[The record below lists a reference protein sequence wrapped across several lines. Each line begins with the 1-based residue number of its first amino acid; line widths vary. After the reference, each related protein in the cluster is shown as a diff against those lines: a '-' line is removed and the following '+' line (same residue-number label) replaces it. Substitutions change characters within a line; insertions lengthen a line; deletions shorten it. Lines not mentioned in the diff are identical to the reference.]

1 MLVARFPRLWPL
13 GFAIPARE
21 ARRTRSS
28 ITVLLLGLSGV
39 ALLSALLVIGFLI
52 RHTDADANK
61 LAAATIS
68 GAVDRERSRV
78 ANETFINA
86 HWNEAAAHV
95 YGTMD
100 RRWIHSNY
108 ATPIARDYI
117 LDPTGKTLFGH
128 LPGKVTPP
136 LDRMISPETMRELLK
151 LLPPTEAAV
160 RKRNDATVLLTRFG
174 GQPALVAFSP
184 IVREDGPARLDRS
197 TYRIFVDIRLID
209 DTVLAE
215 WARGFSL
222 PNLRRVTEAETGRS
236 DPWTNLLDWRG
247 RTVAVVAWSPLK
259 PGLNAFRA
267 ILPLILVCTLLF
279 LGISVALIRRVLSLS
294 MDLEVKSQ
302 VAEQAAIEQQS
313 ARLAAE
319 KALAELRNARQDG
332 EEQVRRRLQAE
343 ERHRLEMDAAA
354 QAIADRLQQTIG
366 SLIDNLRSA
375 ASDLDLSADRTIAT
389 IVDQQ
394 RQAETANSISA
405 RTSEMTCEMLDRLRS
420 IAAGIDTVSAKAR
433 HSAELMIDAARHS
446 TTAQQA
452 NETLI
457 RSVASIQEASNH
469 ISGISHKTKLL
480 ALNATMEAARA
491 GDLGRGFAVVAGEV
505 KSFSQQ
511 TASTAR
517 DIVERIHDISQA
529 TDTAVGVSSALSSAL
544 VSVTTSAEQT
554 IQVTEQQHNANA
566 ELQDM
571 IGSIET
577 ATRAARDALDSL
589 AGMFGQTATVAQ
601 KTRLISTDMR
611 ARTEALQQE
620 CDRIVAMLR
629 SNGGG
634 GLSHRCLVRGFRTGP
649 FRKRAG

>member
-1 MLVARFPRLWPL
+1 M
-13 GFAIPARE
+13 
-21 ARRTRSS
+21 RSS
-28 ITVLLLGLSGV
+28 ITLLLLGLSGV
-39 ALLSALLVIGFLI
+39 ALLSAVLVVGFLI
-52 RHTDADANK
+52 RHTDADANR
-61 LAAATIS
+61 LAASTIT
-68 GAVDRERSRV
+68 GAVDRERSRI

-86 HWNEAAAHV
+86 HWDEAAAHV
-95 YGTMD
+95 YGVMD

-117 LDPTGKTLFGH
+117 IDPTGKTLFGH
-128 LPGKVTPP
+128 LPGTITPP
-136 LDRMISPETMRELLK
+136 LDRMISPETMRELLGR
-151 LLPPTEAAV
+151 LPPTEAAV

-184 IVREDGPARLDRS
+184 IVREEGPARLDRS
-197 TYRIFVDIRLID
+197 NYRIFVDVRLID
-209 DTVLAE
+209 DALLAE

-222 PNLRRVTEAETGRS
+222 PNLRRVTTAGAGRR
-236 DPWTNLLDWRG
+236 DPWTNLVDWRG
-247 RTVAVVAWSPLK
+247 RTAAVVAWSPLK

-294 MDLEVKSQ
+294 LDLEIKSQ
-302 VAEQAAIEQQS
+302 VAEQAATEQQS

-319 KALAELRNARQDG
+319 NALADLRDARRESED
-332 EEQVRRRLQAE
+332 QVRRRLQAE
-343 ERHRLEMDAAA
+343 ARHRHEMYAASCA
-354 QAIADRLQQTIG
+354 VADKLQATIG
-366 SLIDNLRSA
+366 SLIDNLRASA
-375 ASDLDLSADRTIAT
+375 SELDISADRTIAT

-394 RQAETANSISA
+394 RQAETANTISA

-420 IAAGIDTVSAKAR
+420 IAAGIDMVSAKAR
-433 HSAELMIDAARHS
+433 HSAELMIEAARHS

-452 NETLI
+452 NETLT

-469 ISGISHKTKLL
+469 ISGISHATKLL

-491 GDLGRGFAVVAGEV
+491 GELGRGFAVVAGEV

-544 VSVTTSAEQT
+544 VSVTSSAEQT
-554 IQVTEQQHNANA
+554 IQVTEQQHNMNA
-566 ELQDM
+566 ELQEM

-577 ATRAARDALDSL
+577 ATGAARDALDAL
-589 AGMFGQTATVAQ
+589 AGMFGQTATVAHQ
-601 KTRLISTDMR
+601 TRLISTDMR
-611 ARTEALQQE
+611 MRTEALQQE
-620 CDRIVAMLR
+620 CDRIVALLR
-629 SNGGG
+629 DTD
-634 GLSHRCLVRGFRTGP
+634 RI
-649 FRKRAG
+649 AGQAAMGEAF